1 MKKTN
6 FLKMVFTVLM
16 CGFFSMNYAG
26 TIYLSATGNDT
37 NDGLTVGNAVKS
49 FTQAQTV
56 AADGDIIMVSGM
68 IDFNLEPG
76 ISLPLGVAITKSL
89 TIQGTSNATD
99 GFDGSGAT
107 RFLVIGNFNV
117 TLKNMKLINGYSD
130 VNNGGALT
138 VNTAT
143 NSLSC
148 ENVIFDTN
156 KNASGSAKTGAA
168 VHVDNVNG
176 ATFKNCVFSNNES
189 SKSGA
194 VYITAWAANSTIKFE
209 ACAFLGNMANDSF
222 GGSALYIRANTSANT
237 TLNMINCTVKGNA
250 VNTPTN
256 GGAIYFGAKSP
267 ATTKVNIINCTITE
281 NTTAGAPTNGAGI
294 YFLNSSVGGCWGNLY
309 ISNCLIEGNTA
320 GGIPSDLGVNTA
332 SPASPGGGSSTV
344 PGYILVQNSIIGGVP
359 TSVLNVP
366 EATNISNSTYNYLT
380 PTSTSAD
387 WIAKLDTFNATTNSY
402 ALLAGSPAI
411 GFASKALLTAV
422 SVTTDQLGKTRP
434 SGFCSAGSVEKNP
447 VLGLKKNIENSFL
460 VYRNANNQITV
471 ENSKTDYSGS
481 ITLYNTLG
489 QVMLKTPV
497 KGAISTIDKSLN
509 SGVYI
514 VMLNNAEGSYS
525 KKVIIN

>member
-6 FLKMVFTVLM
+6 FLKMIFTVLM

-26 TIYLSATGNDT
+26 TIYLSATGNDA

-56 AADGDIIMVSGM
+56 ALDGDIIMVSGM

-76 ISLPLGVAITKSL
+76 LVAPLGVTITKSL
-89 TIQGTSNATD
+89 TIQGTTNATD

-117 TLKNMKLINGYSD
+117 TLKNLKLMNGFSD
-130 VNNGGALT
+130 VNNGGAII

-143 NSLSC
+143 NSLTC
-148 ENVIFDTN
+148 ENVIFDSN
-156 KNASGSAKTGAA
+156 KNGSGSVKTGAA

-189 SKSGA
+189 SKAGA

-209 ACAFLGNMANDSF
+209 ACAFLGNMAVDSF
-222 GGSALYIRANTSANT
+222 GGSALYIRANASANT
-237 TLNMINCTVKGNA
+237 TLNMVNCTVKGNA
-250 VNTPTN
+250 VNTATN

-267 ATTKVNIINCTITE
+267 ATTKVNLINCTITE
-281 NTTAGAPTNGAGI
+281 NTTAGSPTNGAGV
-294 YFLNSSVGGCWGNLY
+294 YFLNSTTGGCWGNLY
-309 ISNCLIEGNTA
+309 ISNCIIEGNTA
-320 GGIPSDLGVNTA
+320 GGVPSDLGVNTV
-332 SPASPGGGSSTV
+332 SPTAPGGGSSSV

-359 TSVLNVP
+359 TNVLNVP
-366 EATNISNSTYNYLT
+366 EATNIANSTYNYLT
-380 PTSTSAD
+380 PTATSAD
-387 WIAKLDTFNATTNSY
+387 WIAKLDAFNTTTNSY

-411 GFASKALLTAV
+411 GFASTSLISAV
-422 SVTTDQLGKTRP
+422 GVTTDQLGQVRP
-434 SGFCSAGSVEKNP
+434 SGFCSAGSIEKNP
-447 VLGLKKNIENSFL
+447 VLGLKKNIENSIL
-460 VYRNANNQITV
+460 VYRNTNNQITV
-471 ENSKTDYSGS
+471 ENSKVDYTGS
-481 ITLYNTLG
+481 ITVYNTLG

-497 KGAISTIDKSLN
+497 TGAITTIEKSLN